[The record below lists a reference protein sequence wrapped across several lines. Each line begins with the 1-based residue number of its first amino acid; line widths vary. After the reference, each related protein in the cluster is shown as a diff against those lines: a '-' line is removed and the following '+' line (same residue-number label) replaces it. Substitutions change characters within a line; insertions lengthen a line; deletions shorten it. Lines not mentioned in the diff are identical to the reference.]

1 MVLAQNKDEVADLAD
16 LNGTFES
23 ISDEG
28 ILSIEACLSFLRLVK
43 LDSDVNIAMVKALGK
58 DLCLW
63 DFASVCQKMQL
74 GKVVLERY
82 EAAKVNK
89 AIVQLRRLSA
99 VDMIHR
105 EQED

>member
-1 MVLAQNKDEVADLAD
+1 MVLAQNKDQVADLAD
-16 LNGTFES
+16 LNSTFES
-23 ISDEG
+23 LSDEG

-43 LDSDVNIAMVKALGK
+43 LDSDANIAMVKALGK

-99 VDMIHR
+99 VDMIH
-105 EQED
+105 QEEED